1 MTCLR
6 LHARWTIPTVP
17 ATEHN
22 TDMLI
27 NNALMGGES
36 EVAMSWSRRLAQYPT
51 LLPTGAYGD
60 ASADWTHLP
69 LVQVGNV
76 TSHTAWRMP
85 TPTDA

>member
-1 MTCLR
+1 MCDTNAL
-6 LHARWTIPTVP
+6 P
-17 ATEHN
+17 AAEHN

-36 EVAMSWSRRLAQYPT
+36 EVAMAWSRRLAQYPT

-69 LVQVGNV
+69 LVQVCVAAPAVG
-76 TSHTAWRMP
+76 RF
-85 TPTDA
+85 